1 MRFRDLHEALRLEI
15 LRRLDQGTLTG
26 SELARLTGFR
36 QAHISNFLHAKRS
49 LSLTGLDR
57 VLAAINLTV
66 DDVLPGHGRSA
77 NGESAAGHIPTLQAA
92 DGSAGIP
99 DGSASIPD
107 GGFFMESPSFP
118 TGPRRNE
125 DIALDLLKF
134 IAASTGLGRGTAAST
149 GFIPPTGAKAE
160 DQVTHLLDLYGRC
173 LKTIE
178 EASRH

>member
-66 DDVLPGHGRSA
+66 DDVLPGGNGKSA
-77 NGESAAGHIPTLQAA
+77 NGDSAAGHISTLQAA
-92 DGSAGIP
+92 

-107 GGFFMESPSFP
+107 GGFFMESPSLP

-178 EASRH
+178 DASSASRR

>member
-66 DDVLPGHGRSA
+66 DDVLPGDGH
-77 NGESAAGHIPTLQAA
+77 AAELPTLQAG
-92 DGSAGIP
+92 DGSTSIP
-99 DGSASIPD
+99 DGSASISA
-107 GGFFMESPSFP
+107 GGFFMESAAFP

-160 DQVTHLLDLYGRC
+160 DQVTHLLELYSRC

-178 EASRH
+178 DASSASRR

>member
-66 DDVLPGHGRSA
+66 DDVLPGD
-77 NGESAAGHIPTLQAA
+77 GHAVELPTLQAA
-92 DGSAGIP
+92 DS
-99 DGSASIPD
+99 SASIPD

-178 EASRH
+178 DASSASRR